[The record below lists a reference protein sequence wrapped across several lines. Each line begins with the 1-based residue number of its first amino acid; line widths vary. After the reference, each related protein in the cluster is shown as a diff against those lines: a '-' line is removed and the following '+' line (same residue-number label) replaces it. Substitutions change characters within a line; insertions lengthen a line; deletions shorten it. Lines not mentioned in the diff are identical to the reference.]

1 MWTAHCEHLAD
12 GGGVRLALALD
23 GRSATFADVVQGWQG
38 DADFRSLFNATLAD
52 TPFVAFRWE
61 TPAVSAA
68 TITQPFQCVLLDSP
82 GLARP
87 PEPHA
92 FGAHFSGAAGDVVS
106 FTNLGRDAIL
116 IAPCPV
122 AELSAYG
129 HLAAF
134 VRLAPERQRQALW
147 QSVGEVMARRV
158 SAKPVWLSTAGA
170 GVSWLHLRL
179 DDQPKYYGYAPY
191 RQQ

>member
-12 GGGVRLALALD
+12 GGKVRLALALD
-23 GRSATFADVVQGWQG
+23 GRPATFADVVQGWQG

-52 TPFVAFRWE
+52 TPFAAFRWE

-92 FGAHFSGAAGDVVS
+92 FGAHFSGVAGDVVS

-116 IAPCPV
+116 IAP
-122 AELSAYG
+122 G
-129 HLAAF
+129 
-134 VRLAPERQRQALW
+134 
-147 QSVGEVMARRV
+147 
-158 SAKPVWLSTAGA
+158 
-170 GVSWLHLRL
+170 
-179 DDQPKYYGYAPY
+179 
-191 RQQ
+191 